1 MSDDSSTNLPAVSA
15 QSAPRNWVIAC
26 FVLLSVVF
34 LYFFSQA
41 IAAVAIGIYAAL
53 QHWTATQIAAW
64 LNNSVA
70 VQFAYSL
77 LADGMLVVGVA
88 VVLRVLKWR
97 WSTIGLTKPLLWHVL
112 LGLFAAVPYYIIYI
126 VALAVVSALV
136 PGFNPAQKQD
146 IGFQSAQGT
155 VPLILTFISLAVL
168 PPIAEELTMRG
179 LLYTGLKKWLPKL
192 IAAFAV
198 SALFGAAHLAE
209 GGAAGPLWVGALDT
223 FVLSMVLISL
233 REITG
238 NLWAGIV
245 LHAVKNT
252 IAFATIFLI
261 IGR

>member
-1 MSDDSSTNLPAVSA
+1 MSDDSSTNSPAVSVQA
-15 QSAPRNWVIAC
+15 APRNWAIAC
-26 FVLLSVVF
+26 FVLLSVIF

-41 IAAVAIGIYAAL
+41 IAAAAIGVYAAL
-53 QHWTATQIAAW
+53 QHWTATQIANW
-64 LNNSVA
+64 LDSSIG
-70 VQFAYSL
+70 VQFAYGL
-77 LADGMLVVGVA
+77 LADGILVAGVA

-112 LGLFAAVPYYIIYI
+112 LGLFAAVPYYLIYI
-126 VALAVVSALV
+126 IALGIVSVLV
-136 PGFNPAQKQD
+136 PGFNAAQKQD

-155 VPLILTFISLAVL
+155 VQLVLTFISLAVL

-179 LLYTGLKKWLPKL
+179 LLYTGLKRWLPKL
-192 IAAFAV
+192 AAALVV

-252 IAFATIFLI
+252 VAFATIFLI
-261 IGR
+261 VGR